1 MKINRVNVVVHTSN
15 NKHVKYLYNH
25 CLDLMNKYKFGGEF
39 RNETI
44 KMSSAPD
51 SILKELKDLKIDFE
65 RG

>member
-1 MKINRVNVVVHTSN
+1 MKINRISLLIPTQK

-39 RNETI
+39 RNDVI
-44 KMSSAPD
+44 KMSLATE
-51 SILKELKDLKIDFE
+51 SILKELKDLKINFE